1 MKRENVSLTINVG
14 LLVLAAVILA
24 VLRLTGATDMPW
36 WLILMPLYGSLA
48 LAALIVGVCYIIDI
62 IRDRLI

>member
-24 VLRLTGATDMPW
+24 VLRLTGATDMPCRCMARW
-36 WLILMPLYGSLA
+36 RLPL
-48 LAALIVGVCYIIDI
+48 
-62 IRDRLI
+62 

>member
-24 VLRLTGATDMPW
+24 VLRLTGVTDMPW
-36 WLILMPLYGSLA
+36 WLILLPLYGSLA